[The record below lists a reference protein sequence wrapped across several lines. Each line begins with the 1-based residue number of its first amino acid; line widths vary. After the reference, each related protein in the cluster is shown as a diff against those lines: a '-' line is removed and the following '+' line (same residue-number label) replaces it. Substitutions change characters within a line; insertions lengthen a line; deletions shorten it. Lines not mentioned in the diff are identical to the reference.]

1 MPNELLLIN
10 NTILN
15 NRCVK
20 RKISGEIRII
30 DVSQAVEHDHPSA
43 LEFLRKDCS
52 NITGKFYKIAVHR
65 FFQSNCHDH
74 WCRIFSQITV
84 SSFFPLISKWKI
96 GGYRPSRF
104 YAIFFRFLQEVWST
118 SNVRKSS
125 VQFCDWQINNRREYR
140 TLPEHSRRNRF
151 AE

>member
-10 NTILN
+10 NLILN

-65 FFQSNCHDH
+65 FFQSNCHEH
-74 WCRIFSQITV
+74 WMSNIFTDYCFVIFSSDIKMENRWL
-84 SSFFPLISKWKI
+84 SSFSFLCDIFQIS
-96 GGYRPSRF
+96 SRS
-104 YAIFFRFLQEVWST
+104 L
-118 SNVRKSS
+118 
-125 VQFCDWQINNRREYR
+125 EYQ
-140 TLPEHSRRNRF
+140 
-151 AE
+151 